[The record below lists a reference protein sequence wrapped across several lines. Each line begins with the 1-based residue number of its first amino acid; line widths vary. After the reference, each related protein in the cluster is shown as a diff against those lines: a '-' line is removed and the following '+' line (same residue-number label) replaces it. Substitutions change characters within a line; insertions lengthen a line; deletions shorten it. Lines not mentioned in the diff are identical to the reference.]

1 MLQPYRQTFNQRQF
15 SPTRYAELL
24 TSLNRLTRTEIQF
37 RIAETPG
44 FFPRALLEQMAEI
57 GRQLTHQL
65 IDDPAYLARADAAIP
80 PEYRVPNDTPRPHFM
95 TADFGLVRDENNE
108 LQPKLV
114 ELQAFPSIFG
124 YQEVACEQY
133 RSIFGLDSTLAWRPG
148 GLSSEAYWS
157 LLSRTILADHDPEN
171 VVLMEIEPE
180 SQKTLPDFHVHQ
192 DRLGIP
198 IVDVARIK
206 REGNRL
212 FYNRRGVWVPIERIY
227 NRAIV
232 DEWKRKNIHAA
243 FDLRDDLAVEWAGQP
258 NWYFRISKFS
268 LPFLKHPS
276 VPAAVFLDQWFAG
289 DRDTLPR
296 DREQLILKPL
306 YSFAGRGIQF
316 APTDRDLAA
325 IPRAERSSY
334 LLQERVHFEPVIA
347 TPQGPTQAEI
357 RVMYVWPEGAP
368 EMIPVTHLLR
378 LGRGL
383 MMGVDH
389 NREQAWVGGSAVF
402 FPES

>member
-1 MLQPYRQTFNQRQF
+1 MLEPYRHAFNQRQF

-24 TSLNRLTRTEIQF
+24 ASLNRLTRTEIQF

-44 FFPRALLEQMAEI
+44 FFPRPLLEQMAEI

-65 IDDPAYLARADAAIP
+65 IDDPAYLTRADAAIP
-80 PEYRVPNDTPRPHFM
+80 AEYRVPNDTPRPHFM
-95 TADFGLVRDENNE
+95 TADFGLVRDEANQ

-133 RSIFGLDSTLAWRPG
+133 RSVYGLDSTLAWRPG
-148 GLSSEAYWS
+148 GLSSEAYWN
-157 LLSRTILADHDPEN
+157 LLGRTILGEHDPEN

-180 SQKTLPDFHVHQ
+180 AQKTLPDFHIHQ

-198 IVDVARIK
+198 IVDVTRIK

-232 DEWKRKNIHAA
+232 DEWKRKDIRAA

-276 VPAAVFLDQWFAG
+276 VPTAVFLDQWFAG
-289 DRDTLPR
+289 DRDTLPQ
-296 DREQLILKPL
+296 DRQQLILKPL

-316 APTDRDLAA
+316 APTDRDLAS

-334 LLQERVHFEPVIA
+334 LLQERVRFEPVIA
-347 TPQGPTQAEI
+347 TPEGPTQAEI

-368 EMIPVTHLLR
+368 EMISVTHLLR

>member
-1 MLQPYRQTFNQRQF
+1 MLEPYRQIFNHRQF
-15 SPTRYAELL
+15 SPARYAELL
-24 TSLNRLTRTEIQF
+24 SNLNRLTRTEIQF

-65 IDDPAYLARADAAIP
+65 IDDPGYLVRADAAIP
-80 PEYRVPNDTPRPHFM
+80 AAFRVPNDTARPHFM
-95 TADFGLVRDENNE
+95 TADFGLVRDEAGD

-133 RSIFGLDSTLAWRPG
+133 RSVFGLDSTLAWRPG
-148 GLSSEAYWS
+148 GLSSDAYWS

-180 SQKTLPDFHVHQ
+180 SQKTLPDFHIHQ

-212 FYNRRGVWVPIERIY
+212 FYSRRGTWVPIERIY

-232 DEWKRKNIHAA
+232 DEWKRKDIHAA

-268 LPFLKHPS
+268 LPFLRHAS

-289 DRDTLPR
+289 ERETLPR

-316 APTDRDLAA
+316 APTDRDLAS
-325 IPRAERSSY
+325 IPHAERAAY
-334 LLQERVHFEPVIA
+334 LLQERVRFEPVIT
-347 TPQGPTQAEI
+347 TPEGPTQAEI
-357 RVMYVWPEGAP
+357 RVMYLWPEDAP

-378 LGRGL
+378 LGRGA

-389 NREQAWVGGSAVF
+389 NRDRAWVGGSAVF
-402 FPES
+402 FPEG